1 MAFSVLQMEDED
13 SILPRK
19 LQAALE
25 HILEQRNELASDKE
39 EGSVNGKQGKA
50 RRCSGQTTSLPA
62 LFVHSCHFSEES
74 YVRAEF
80 SSTEIRGRSGCC
92 LKLY

>member
-1 MAFSVLQMEDED
+1 MAVSVLQMEDED

-19 LQAALE
+19 LQVALE

-50 RRCSGQTTSLPA
+50 QRCSGQTTSLPA
-62 LFVHSCHFSEES
+62 LFVHFIHLEES
-74 YVRAEF
+74 YIHTEF
-80 SSTEIRGRSGCC
+80 SSTETRVGQDVA
-92 LKLY
+92 

>member
-1 MAFSVLQMEDED
+1 MEDED

-62 LFVHSCHFSEES
+62 LFVHSCHFSEEATFMLS
-74 YVRAEF
+74 LAPQ
-80 SSTEIRGRSGCC
+80 
-92 LKLY
+92 KLEVGQDVA

>member
-1 MAFSVLQMEDED
+1 MALGPEEVAGCVLQMEDED

-39 EGSVNGKQGKA
+39 EGAVNGKQGKVQ
-50 RRCSGQTTSLPA
+50 RCSA
-62 LFVHSCHFSEES
+62 
-74 YVRAEF
+74 
-80 SSTEIRGRSGCC
+80 
-92 LKLY
+92 

>member
-1 MAFSVLQMEDED
+1 MQMEDED

-62 LFVHSCHFSEES
+62 LFVHSCHFSEEATFMLS
-74 YVRAEF
+74 LAPQ
-80 SSTEIRGRSGCC
+80 
-92 LKLY
+92 KLEVGQDVA

>member
-1 MAFSVLQMEDED
+1 MQMEDED

-39 EGSVNGKQGKA
+39 EGYVNGKQGKA
-50 RRCSGQTTSLPA
+50 QCL
-62 LFVHSCHFSEES
+62 
-74 YVRAEF
+74 
-80 SSTEIRGRSGCC
+80 ST
-92 LKLY
+92 

>member
-1 MAFSVLQMEDED
+1 MEDED

-50 RRCSGQTTSLPA
+50 QCCSGQTTSLPA
-62 LFVHSCHFSEES
+62 LFVHSCHFSEEATFMLS
-74 YVRAEF
+74 LAPQ
-80 SSTEIRGRSGCC
+80 
-92 LKLY
+92 KLEVGQDVA

>member
-1 MAFSVLQMEDED
+1 MEDED

-39 EGSVNGKQGKA
+39 EGSLNGRHGTACSLSA
-50 RRCSGQTTSLPA
+50 RFHRVGPAALQSLPQKGGFSSPGPGLNGRCSSVARTS
-62 LFVHSCHFSEES
+62 
-74 YVRAEF
+74 
-80 SSTEIRGRSGCC
+80 
-92 LKLY
+92 

>member
-1 MAFSVLQMEDED
+1 MEDED

-39 EGSVNGKQGKA
+39 EGYVNGKQGKA
-50 RRCSGQTTSLPA
+50 QCLSAETHAS
-62 LFVHSCHFSEES
+62 SCPFFSCRFLEEN
-74 YVRAEF
+74 
-80 SSTEIRGRSGCC
+80 
-92 LKLY
+92 

>member
-1 MAFSVLQMEDED
+1 MEDED

-39 EGSVNGKQGKA
+39 EGPANGKQGKA
-50 RRCSGQTTSLPA
+50 QCLSAENRVFSCPFL
-62 LFVHSCHFSEES
+62 VCHFLEEN
-74 YVRAEF
+74 
-80 SSTEIRGRSGCC
+80 
-92 LKLY
+92 

>member
-1 MAFSVLQMEDED
+1 MEDED

-39 EGSVNGKQGKA
+39 EGPVNGKQGKA
-50 RRCSGQTTSLPA
+50 PCLSAFIHLSPCP
-62 LFVHSCHFSEES
+62 LFSCRFLGE
-74 YVRAEF
+74 
-80 SSTEIRGRSGCC
+80 
-92 LKLY
+92 K